1 MYLKCP
7 KQEPEDSDKGQ
18 DYVELL
24 IIGGGKRSKGVA
36 HGLVYVPVV
45 HGAVL
50 AVPGFGVR
58 GDRVIWNEYP
68 SPGSRS
74 AELKMNPRSR
84 VALVFQVDFEFLHQV
99 QVKKNP
105 GP

>member
-24 IIGGGKRSKGVA
+24 IIGRGDRSEGVA

-58 GDRVIWNEYP
+58 GDGVIWNEYP
-68 SPGSRS
+68 SPGSWS
-74 AELKMNPRSR
+74 AELKMNPCSR
-84 VALVFQVDFEFLHQV
+84 PAFIFQVDFKFLH
-99 QVKKNP
+99 
-105 GP
+105 